1 MSLSIFFNEVTAS
14 AVDDSFSIESS
25 EMDLLEDAVEIDT
38 CIDDLDHLNFSRA
51 QLISLEAAINTIE
64 QATPS
69 DIHLTQLTLN
79 ATVGR
84 LGLSETDAVPSLES
98 SLNSTISTEGI
109 KNIIAEIW
117 KAIVRVVKRVWES
130 IVAFYKKLFGHSK
143 KLNKTNDEMRRRMGG
158 AARLSLK
165 ERLVEVERDG
175 EYLAIGGRVPKDGQE
190 VVENLRVMAQQ
201 LDVVYKD
208 YAGQL
213 VETGATLTKALN
225 GFDLAKPEK
234 SLGDVVTAANHLK
247 LDATR
252 ETFAFKG
259 QTGEKKTSKG
269 VTSITGPELMGGH
282 ALLHRYSTQRDKEDN
297 ALTRSEVVRTRCFIF
312 EPTVKE
318 GNKIVSAK
326 LKTVTAQQGV
336 EIAQLNST
344 ILNTLTDFDK
354 QSKAIDKTRREL
366 TRAGEA
372 LAKKAEGKDDSIPSN
387 VDLYI
392 QEALKYVSTFSEWSS
407 SPMVDMGR
415 HYVKV
420 TRATIT
426 YCNKSAKNY
435 E

>member
-1 MSLSIFFNEVTAS
+1 M
-14 AVDDSFSIESS
+14 
-25 EMDLLEDAVEIDT
+25 
-38 CIDDLDHLNFSRA
+38 
-51 QLISLEAAINTIE
+51 
-64 QATPS
+64 
-69 DIHLTQLTLN
+69 
-79 ATVGR
+79 
-84 LGLSETDAVPSLES
+84 
-98 SLNSTISTEGI
+98 
-109 KNIIAEIW
+109 
-117 KAIVRVVKRVWES
+117 
-130 IVAFYKKLFGHSK
+130 
-143 KLNKTNDEMRRRMGG
+143 
-158 AARLSLK
+158 
-165 ERLVEVERDG
+165 
-175 EYLAIGGRVPKDGQE
+175 
-190 VVENLRVMAQQ
+190 
-201 LDVVYKD
+201 
-208 YAGQL
+208 
-213 VETGATLTKALN
+213 
-225 GFDLAKPEK
+225 
-234 SLGDVVTAANHLK
+234 
-247 LDATR
+247 
-252 ETFAFKG
+252 
-259 QTGEKKTSKG
+259 
-269 VTSITGPELMGGH
+269 
-282 ALLHRYSTQRDKEDN
+282 
-297 ALTRSEVVRTRCFIF
+297 
-312 EPTVKE
+312 KE